1 MDEWSNSVGHG
12 LVYGFLEP
20 QSILNAKD
28 RRGQCQ
34 EYIKKWLKESHREV
48 YLGAYLNQ

>member
-1 MDEWSNSVGHG
+1 MDEWSNSLDHG
-12 LVYGFLEP
+12 SVYGFLEP

-28 RRGQCQ
+28 GRGPCQ
-34 EYIKKWLKESHREV
+34 EYIEKWLRESHGEV